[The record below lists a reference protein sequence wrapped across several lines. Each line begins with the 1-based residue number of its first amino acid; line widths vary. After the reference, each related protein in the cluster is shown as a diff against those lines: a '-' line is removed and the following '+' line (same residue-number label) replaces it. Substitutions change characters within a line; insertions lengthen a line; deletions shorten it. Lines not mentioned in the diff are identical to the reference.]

1 MAIITPTRIKHGWQ
15 VTQGDLTLDAE
26 HPHFDRGAIRT
37 ALTVRN
43 CTAIYYRD
51 TANLTSA
58 RSRARIVQTLAK
70 TDVHLTEEA
79 LIALSEAH
87 IREYAALLQEGH
99 QLGTIVVFQD
109 GSDYYLADGFH
120 RVAAAKS
127 IDLEELPAEI
137 RVGTKRDAML
147 YACGA
152 NKHGKPLS
160 NPDKQRV
167 VLHLLEDAEWG
178 QWSDREIARH
188 CGVSHVFVAKRRKAL
203 TGNVTSERTYRT
215 KQGTVTTMNTRAIGK
230 HAALDMSEDSTNTAE
245 MAADTTVPEA
255 VDQAR
260 PSHNM
265 GLTTPDGADAVCD
278 AVELHVTPVAPDNSI
293 HHGHPKSA
301 EAARTALPKRLSEL
315 LNLLEALAT
324 FPELEQLL
332 LDILPDGYD
341 RVDHYLDTAFETLSR
356 LRTLWQKHRHED
368 VCHLQDTHTQL
379 SLIPAVSAEPPQP
392 RQPAQASR
400 RGETGP
406 AQPREESED
415 ATQQTA
421 KTGADYDTTRFYLG
435 KPCPRAHTY
444 RDTGQTLRRQR
455 KGDCVQCHRAS

>member
-1 MAIITPTRIKHGWQ
+1 MSTIPAPNH
-15 VTQGDLTLDAE
+15 VLPVSSSLTASPVAV
-26 HPHFDRGAIRT
+26 HKAH
-37 ALTVRN
+37 
-43 CTAIYYRD
+43 
-51 TANLTSA
+51 
-58 RSRARIVQTLAK
+58 TLM
-70 TDVHLTEEA
+70 TLNSEVLRCDPDIQPRL
-79 LIALSEAH
+79 ALSDAH

-127 IDLEELPAEI
+127 IGLEELPAEI
-137 RVGTKRDAML
+137 HVGTKREAML

-152 NKHGKPLS
+152 NKHGIPLS
-160 NPDKQRV
+160 NRDKRRV
-167 VLHLLEDAEWG
+167 VRHLLEDTEWKE
-178 QWSDREIARH
+178 WSDREIARH
-188 CGVSHVFVAKRRKAL
+188 CGVGHALVSRLRRSLSPGDSDTAP
-203 TGNVTSERTYRT
+203 RTYRT
-215 KQGTVTTMNTRAIGK
+215 KQGTVTTMNTGAIGK
-230 HAALDMSEDSTNTAE
+230 HAAPDIPEDSTNTTE

-260 PSHNM
+260 LRHNM

-278 AVELHVTPVAPDNSI
+278 TAERHVTPAAPDNSI
-293 HHGHPKSA
+293 HHGHPKAA

-341 RVDHYLDTAFETLSR
+341 RVDPYLDTAFETLSR
-356 LRTLWQKHRHED
+356 LRTLWKKHRHED

-392 RQPAQASR
+392 RHPAQAPR
-400 RGETGP
+400 HGETGP
-406 AQPREESED
+406 AQPREASED
-415 ATQQTA
+415 ATKQTE

-435 KPCPRAHTY
+435 KLCPRAHTY